1 MLGADEHRS
10 VDELADAPEGLLD
23 AERDREVVS
32 HLSGCTD
39 CRETFAALAEVSR
52 VLAEAP
58 VPVMPSAV
66 VSRLGAVITAEVSQ
80 VAVAEEVSP
89 AVGSDAQTP
98 WPHRS
103 LGSFGGP
110 ASKRTNLRW
119 LTPLLVAAMCAAGVG
134 LGGYV
139 LSARAGLNEPPQLSA
154 ISSSELG
161 VDARELERA
170 TDLDPHRFSQAWQCA
185 REVTDGRITGLAYTV
200 VDDKRALLVY
210 TRAAGENLVTVITGC
225 DSGTPV
231 AGASA
236 TVRR

>member
-1 MLGADEHRS
+1 MSGAELHPS
-10 VDELADAPEGLLD
+10 VDELADAAEGLLD
-23 AERDREVVS
+23 TERDREVVD
-32 HLSGCTD
+32 HLGECAS
-39 CRETFAALAEVSR
+39 CRETFVALAEVSR
-52 VLAEAP
+52 VLAETP
-58 VPVMPSAV
+58 VPVMPAAV
-66 VSRLGAVITAEVSQ
+66 ASRLGTVITAEASQ
-80 VAVAEEVSP
+80 LTIAREVSP
-89 AVGSDAQTP
+89 AAAAPQTP
-98 WPHRS
+98 WRRRS

-110 ASKRTNLRW
+110 TSKRSSLAW
-119 LTPLLVAAMCAAGVG
+119 LTPLLVAATCAAGVG

-161 VDARELERA
+161 VDARSLERA

-200 VDDKRALLVY
+200 MDNERALLVY
-210 TRAAGENLVTVITGC
+210 TRVAGENLVTVVTGC
-225 DSGTPV
+225 DSGTPA